1 MLQAEP
7 PAWTLMEAA
16 TAQLLSKTTVQGL
29 VARTEARGE
38 EAPLKRMLGRS
49 CGRGFCAAAVTGSA
63 LDLGSCRTPVLPSVG
78 V

>member
-1 MLQAEP
+1 MLQAGP

-29 VARTEARGE
+29 VARTEASRE
-38 EAPLKRMLGRS
+38 KAPLKRTLGRS
-49 CGRGFCAAAVTGSA
+49 CGRSVCAAAVTGST